1 MKKIGCDEQD
11 RRLVRV
17 VSALIPYSNRKPK
30 KLPANSG
37 NPLEEIQ
44 EKHADYKASV
54 SRFSRKTQL
63 VAGVVDGVGIQPE
76 IVSPSSQVAGVRSEK
91 MGRLEFIRSH
101 LFNWKNQIVDL
112 PEKTKE
118 VCILSLYCT
127 SKDGACLFHSC
138 EIIMDAYSTTVRLSW
153 GRKHV
158 WKIEGRKQDRGV
170 LTNGGGERGKKL
182 VN

>member
-1 MKKIGCDEQD
+1 M
-11 RRLVRV
+11 
-17 VSALIPYSNRKPK
+17 LIIRPLFPV
-30 KLPANSG
+30 NSG
-37 NPLEEIQ
+37 NPLGKSI
-44 EKHADYKASV
+44 
-54 SRFSRKTQL
+54 
-63 VAGVVDGVGIQPE
+63 DGVGIQPE
-76 IVSPSSQVAGVRSEK
+76 IVSASSQVAGVRSEK

-112 PEKTKE
+112 LEKTKE

-138 EIIMDAYSTTVRLSW
+138 EIVMDAYSTTVRLSW

-170 LTNGGGERGKKL
+170 LSLHLIETNGGGERGKKL